1 MPYCFQDEISTGLD
15 SATTYQIVRCIR
27 NFVHLQD
34 ATVLVSLLQPAP
46 EAFEQFDDVILLS
59 EGSLVYHGPRGRI
72 LEFFEMLGFRCPER
86 KGIADFLQEVTSLK
100 DQRVRPEPFG
110 STRSGDVALNLCF
123 HHFGVLGSGFCRCG
137 LSNIVC
143 WESVKARRLERV
155 YVRRLL

>member
-1 MPYCFQDEISTGLD
+1 M
-15 SATTYQIVRCIR
+15 RCIR

-100 DQRVRPEPFG
+100 DQQVGCSKRI
-110 STRSGDVALNLCF
+110 RSLDCYNPRSFELALW
-123 HHFGVLGSGFCRCG
+123 GR
-137 LSNIVC
+137 
-143 WESVKARRLERV
+143 
-155 YVRRLL
+155 